1 MSGWVY
7 VVTNKSIRALVKVG
21 YTTRRD
27 LNQRLR
33 EFDQAG
39 LPYPYE
45 RAYALWVEEPRLIE
59 KQVHQALAIHREN
72 KEWFRCS
79 VEHAKETIEQMAG
92 PESVK
97 AMALRAA
104 EEERLRSQAIE
115 AAEGEHQRLIEEAQ
129 RAIVRAKT
137 KERRIAIEEAQRAL
151 ARAKTEERRIAQRAL
166 EWQRRLPTDWDRL
179 RAKRPSDPQTRASQ
193 PPGRPPDRADEGDQ
207 EPARKRGQPQIQ
219 RDHLTWQAS
228 EDLAP
233 KPGWK
238 LLEEVEGRT
247 YRKIRRQEDRHK
259 TRRPPSPGGTFPW
272 DFWLP
277 VIIFLVAILIGG
289 C

>member
-7 VVTNKSIRALVKVG
+7 VVTNKSIRDLVKVG

-33 EFDQAG
+33 EFNQAG

-79 VEHAKETIEQMAG
+79 VEHAKEAIEQIAG
-92 PESVK
+92 PRG
-97 AMALRAA
+97 AM
-104 EEERLRSQAIE
+104 EQAK
-115 AAEGEHQRLIEEAQ
+115 
-129 RAIVRAKT
+129 AIVPEHKHGGSQLTPA
-137 KERRIAIEEAQRAL
+137 
-151 ARAKTEERRIAQRAL
+151 
-166 EWQRRLPTDWDRL
+166 DWDRL
-179 RAKRPSDPQTRASQ
+179 RAKRPSDPQTHASQ
-193 PPGRPPDRADEGDQ
+193 LPGRRPDQADEGDQ
-207 EPARKRGQPQIQ
+207 EPARKRGHPQIQ
-219 RDHLTWQAS
+219 RDHLPRPAS
-228 EDLAP
+228 KDLAP

-238 LLEEVEGRT
+238 LLEEIEGKP
-247 YRKIRRQEDRHK
+247 YRKIRRQAA
-259 TRRPPSPGGTFPW
+259 RPPGQEPPPWGCIIPVGLIMISPLFSM
-272 DFWLP
+272 
-277 VIIFLVAILIGG
+277 